1 MARKVNENIVVTEN
15 VEEIETTTKI
25 ETEKYKTEK
34 CKVLS
39 YNKKTKELDIDFK
52 GYGIRLNN
60 IRNINSDYVDIKYI
74 GEIGKSNFSCRLYV
88 MTCVKTAMKN
98 L

>member
-1 MARKVNENIVVTEN
+1 MARKTSENIVVTEN

-25 ETEKYKTEK
+25 ATEKYKTEK

-60 IRNINSDYVDIKYI
+60 AEIINSDYVDIKYI
-74 GEIGKSNFSCRLYV
+74 GEIGKPNFSCEL
-88 MTCVKTAMKN
+88 
-98 L
+98 

>member
-15 VEEIETTTKI
+15 VEEIETTTRNV
-25 ETEKYKTEK
+25 TEKYKTEK

-52 GYGIRLNN
+52 GYGIRINN
-60 IRNINSDYVDIKYI
+60 VRNINSDYVDIKYI
-74 GEIGKSNFSCRLYV
+74 GEIGKSNFSCEL
-88 MTCVKTAMKN
+88 
-98 L
+98 

>member
-1 MARKVNENIVVTEN
+1 MARKANENIVVTEN

-25 ETEKYKTEK
+25 ATEKYKTEK

-60 IRNINSDYVDIKYI
+60 VRNINSDYVDIKYI
-74 GEIGKSNFSCRLYV
+74 GEIGKSNFSCKL
-88 MTCVKTAMKN
+88 
-98 L
+98 

>member
-15 VEEIETTTKI
+15 VEKIETTTKI
-25 ETEKYKTEK
+25 ATEKYKTEK

-60 IRNINSDYVDIKYI
+60 VRNINSDYVDIKYI
-74 GEIGKSNFSCRLYV
+74 GEIGKSNFSCRL
-88 MTCVKTAMKN
+88 
-98 L
+98 

>member
-60 IRNINSDYVDIKYI
+60 VRNINSDSVDIKYI
-74 GEIGKSNFSCRLYV
+74 GEIGKSNFSCRL
-88 MTCVKTAMKN
+88 
-98 L
+98 

>member
-25 ETEKYKTEK
+25 ATEKYKTEK

-39 YNKKTKELDIDFK
+39 YNTRTKELDIDFK

-60 IRNINSDYVDIKYI
+60 AEVINSDYVDIKYI
-74 GEIGKSNFSCRLYV
+74 GEIGKPNFSCEL
-88 MTCVKTAMKN
+88 
-98 L
+98 

>member
-60 IRNINSDYVDIKYI
+60 DRNINSDYVDIKYI
-74 GEIGKSNFSCRLYV
+74 GEIGKPNFSCEL
-88 MTCVKTAMKN
+88 
-98 L
+98 

>member
-25 ETEKYKTEK
+25 ATEKYKTIK
-34 CKVLS
+34 CKVLA
-39 YNKKTKELDIDFK
+39 YNTRTKELDIDFK

-60 IRNINSDYVDIKYI
+60 AEIINSDYVDIKYI
-74 GEIGKSNFSCRLYV
+74 GEIGKPNFSCEL
-88 MTCVKTAMKN
+88 
-98 L
+98 

>member
-1 MARKVNENIVVTEN
+1 MARKANENIVVTEN

-52 GYGIRLNN
+52 GYGIRFNN
-60 IRNINSDYVDIKYI
+60 VDDVNSDFVSVKYR
-74 GEIGKSNFSCRLYV
+74 GEIGKPNFSCKL
-88 MTCVKTAMKN
+88 
-98 L
+98 

>member
-39 YNKKTKELDIDFK
+39 YNTRTKELDIDFK

-60 IRNINSDYVDIKYI
+60 AEVINSDYVDIKYI
-74 GEIGKSNFSCRLYV
+74 GEIGKPNFSCEL
-88 MTCVKTAMKN
+88 
-98 L
+98 

>member
-60 IRNINSDYVDIKYI
+60 VRNINSDYVDIKYI
-74 GEIGKSNFSCRLYV
+74 GEIGKPNFSCEL
-88 MTCVKTAMKN
+88 
-98 L
+98 

>member
-15 VEEIETTTKI
+15 IEEIETTTKI
-25 ETEKYKTEK
+25 ATEKYKTEK

-60 IRNINSDYVDIKYI
+60 AEVINSDYVDIKYI
-74 GEIGKSNFSCRLYV
+74 GEIGKSNFSCRL
-88 MTCVKTAMKN
+88 
-98 L
+98 

>member
-25 ETEKYKTEK
+25 ATEKYKTEK

-60 IRNINSDYVDIKYI
+60 VRNINSDYVDIKYI
-74 GEIGKSNFSCRLYV
+74 GEIGKSNFSCRL
-88 MTCVKTAMKN
+88 
-98 L
+98 

>member
-60 IRNINSDYVDIKYI
+60 VRNINSDYVDIKYI
-74 GEIGKSNFSCRLYV
+74 GEIGKPNFSYRL
-88 MTCVKTAMKN
+88 
-98 L
+98 

>member
-1 MARKVNENIVVTEN
+1 MARKANENIVVTEN
-15 VEEIETTTKI
+15 VEKIETTTKI
-25 ETEKYKTEK
+25 ATEKYKTEK

-60 IRNINSDYVDIKYI
+60 VRNINSDYVDIKYI
-74 GEIGKSNFSCRLYV
+74 GEIGKSNFSCRL
-88 MTCVKTAMKN
+88 
-98 L
+98 

>member
-15 VEEIETTTKI
+15 VAEIETTTKI
-25 ETEKYKTEK
+25 ATEKYKTEK

-60 IRNINSDYVDIKYI
+60 VRNINSDYVDIKYI
-74 GEIGKSNFSCRLYV
+74 GEIGKPNFSCEL
-88 MTCVKTAMKN
+88 
-98 L
+98 